1 MWSEVCKH
9 REEACFARL
18 PFICLVVGVLLAAPS
33 TYQAEEHSGSL
44 IVSVSQKTFVIL
56 ITGSHGLPLITLH
69 FTLHLGIALGKMDIF
84 TISALLIQMQVVA
97 ASTVFFNLLL

>member
-1 MWSEVCKH
+1 MWQIALFDTSPLGCGLRSVSTERKH
-9 REEACFARL
+9 ALALL
-18 PFICLVVGVLLAAPS
+18 PFICLVFGVLLAAPS

-44 IVSVSQKTFVIL
+44 IVSVSQYTFVIL

-84 TISALLIQMQVVA
+84 TISVC
-97 ASTVFFNLLL
+97 